1 MMDILF
7 IEFYISKKYNIKLE
21 DYFNV
26 VKSVA
31 SGWRN
36 KKFPEQRLH
45 EFCFKEGSNNI
56 FELFNKIYGKET
68 EQN

>member
-1 MMDILF
+1 MIDIIF
-7 IEFYISKKYNIKLE
+7 IEFYIYRKYNIKLE
-21 DYFNV
+21 DYFGV

-45 EFCFKEGSNNI
+45 EFCFKEGSTCI
-56 FELFNKIYGKET
+56 YEHFKKIY
-68 EQN
+68 